1 MTAPRTGAD
10 WAPRAAFTG
19 PVYAREVGQT
29 NRGCCPWGHAAPAAD
44 PAVLVHWAGSLA
56 GEVAAAVCAP
66 RIFLHIFGAP
76 FLLPSAMTT
85 KDQLHTHAVCSSGG
99 RRFTVERCSGAKWRR
114 LGDQWCGFMANVR
127 HVELEPS
134 TRTSTAAAMDGPY
147 RSRAT

>member
-44 PAVLVHWAGSLA
+44 PAVLVPWAGSLA
-56 GEVAAAVCAP
+56 GEVAAAVRAP
-66 RIFLHIFGAP
+66 RLFVDIFGAL

-85 KDQLHTHAVCSSGG
+85 KDQLHSHAVCSSGD
-99 RRFTVERCSGAKWRR
+99 RQFTVERCSGAAVAQTW
-114 LGDQWCGFMANVR
+114 
-127 HVELEPS
+127 
-134 TRTSTAAAMDGPY
+134 
-147 RSRAT
+147 